1 MRAQRAL
8 LLPAL
13 VLAFWGGPGPTPST
27 SEEAPES
34 VPKITSVL
42 HLPRPY
48 AISPAI
54 VYADQLGTQWDA
66 ASIPDRSLTHG
77 IQLEI
82 DFGEK
87 LTGSFPVSGQPKR
100 HCRDA
105 KQCARLVRMGQ
116 AAWGTGDVVHTLQ
129 GVARVMEDDGTLHES
144 VSPPQT
150 FTELDP
156 MGLHGFATSERVCIS
171 RDADFTG
178 CPFDGKTNGA
188 RVTSSA
194 GWCQLVQAS
203 LAGAGQFGGPKRLI
217 LFDGNDKGWATRQSD
232 CPLRRTWRAPSR
244 YPLQVGTFPDTAV
257 TEVSVNLGVPASFQS
272 AVMIGPHSYIIDH
285 SFKVELPAGQQNNW
299 DGASLTDAAGKEPG
313 PEMDSGIIN
322 TTFRSFSGP
331 LGVDDDGSGRF
342 RLDVS
347 RFAWIGGGHDVDG
360 LLQSVGIANGGGAY
374 LKVGGHFYLQDLI
387 LDREGQREWNLRVAS
402 GDHVD
407 VSHSRFLNTGPT
419 KETVKWHCVQGKT
432 CRHGAARYN
441 HFVSEIG
448 GVNGTLLALRPENG
462 LPEAQFQLN
471 EDFVSTCNVF
481 ECDNRHCAPTAHSVS
496 SRNNRISN
504 NVFVGRHA
512 GHELR
517 LLRLGNQSDHD
528 PVVPDFGE
536 GGSQQLSGVSTWG
549 NLVVALDTGRSA
561 DLASFTDCAAGAC
574 GEAINNLAVARS
586 EAHPSTGATLLK
598 GESALSG
605 ADPTSLFASPG
616 AATPRIAD
624 FRPKPSLAA
633 TGVFHAKGFWDCG
646 GDLRSATSPP
656 GPWK

>member
-1 MRAQRAL
+1 MRVTRAL
-8 LLPAL
+8 LLP
-13 VLAFWGGPGPTPST
+13 VLAVALLSLPGPTRSAP
-27 SEEAPES
+27 EEAPPE

-54 VYADQLGTQWDA
+54 AYADLLGTQWDTA
-66 ASIPDRSLTHG
+66 AIPDRSLTHG

-87 LTGSFPVSGQPKR
+87 LTGDFPVSGQPKR

-116 AAWGTGDVVHTLQ
+116 AAWGSGDVVHTLQ
-129 GVARVMEDDGTLHES
+129 GLARVMEDDGRVHES

-156 MGLHGFATSERVCIS
+156 MGLHGFAVSERVCIS
-171 RDADFTG
+171 RDGDFRG
-178 CPFDGKTNGA
+178 CPFDGETNGA

-194 GWCQLVQAS
+194 DWCQLVQAS
-203 LAGAGQFGGPKRLI
+203 LAGAANFGSPKRLI
-217 LFDGNDKGWATRQSD
+217 LFDGNDKGWATRQKD

-244 YPLQVGTFPDTAV
+244 YPLQVGTFPDTSV
-257 TEVSVNLGVPASFQS
+257 TKVSVNLGVPATFQ
-272 AVMIGPHSYIIDH
+272 AALLIGPHSYIIDH
-285 SFKVELPAGQQNNW
+285 SFEVELPAGQQNNW
-299 DGASLTDAAGKEPG
+299 DGASLTDAAGNEAG
-313 PEMDSGIIN
+313 PEMDAGMIN

-331 LGVDDDGSGRF
+331 LGVDDHGSGRF

-360 LLQSVGIANGGGAY
+360 LLQSVGIANGGGAF
-374 LKVGGHFYLQDLI
+374 LKVGGHFYFQDLI

-402 GDHVD
+402 GNHVD
-407 VSHSRFLNTGPT
+407 VSHSRFLNTGPS
-419 KETVKWHCVQGKT
+419 KETLKWHCVQGQT

-441 HFVSEIG
+441 HFVSAIG
-448 GVNGTLLALRPENG
+448 SVNGTLLALRPENA

-481 ECDNRHCAPTAHSVS
+481 ECNNRHCAPRAHSIS

-504 NVFVGRHA
+504 NVLVGRHA
-512 GHELR
+512 GGELS
-517 LLRLGNQSDHD
+517 LLRLENQNDRD
-528 PVVPDFGE
+528 PVVPDFGD
-536 GGSQQLSGVSTWG
+536 GATLQLSGVSTWG
-549 NLVVALDTGRSA
+549 NLVVALDAGRNA
-561 DLASFTDCAAGAC
+561 DLAVYTDCAAGAC

-586 EAHPSTGATLLK
+586 EAHPSTGATLMK
-598 GESALSG
+598 GETVRSDTDAS
-605 ADPTSLFASPG
+605 SLFASPG
-616 AATPRIAD
+616 AETPQIGD
-624 FRPKPSLAA
+624 FRPKPSLSAS
-633 TGVFHAKGFWDCG
+633 GVLHPKGFWDCG
-646 GDLRSATSPP
+646 GELRSGASRP
-656 GPWK
+656 GPWR